1 MIAPSLLTDKVGP
14 EVFQEIGAEIIRV
27 EEVLHAAMKSQV
39 GLVANVG
46 LHTLAAGGKRLR
58 PALVVLAARACGLEF
73 EPERARKIGVAM
85 EMIHM
90 ATLIHDDVID
100 HAATRR
106 GRPTAATEFGN
117 TASILSGDVLL
128 SKAMAI
134 LCRDGDIRIIRTVS
148 EAVVE
153 LAEGEVAELA
163 TRGNFELTAE
173 EHFRI
178 LRLKT
183 ASFIEACC
191 QVGGMIAG
199 ADEATIAALGVYGH
213 HLGITFQL
221 VDDLLDYTG
230 DHKKTGKPKATD
242 FCEGCA
248 TLPLILFN
256 SLASDEDRL
265 FIQDRFGQ
273 VSTEEI
279 DDIVGKMRECGALDQ
294 GKLRAE
300 SEGKMAVSSLVG
312 LPDSVEK
319 EFLQGVVRF
328 VLDRE
333 G

>member
-1 MIAPSLLTDKVGP
+1 MIAPTYLTDKVGP
-14 EVFQEIGAEIIRV
+14 EVFQEIAAEILRV
-27 EEVLHAAMKSQV
+27 EEILNDSMKSQV
-39 GLVANVG
+39 ALVAEVG

-58 PALVVLAARACGLEF
+58 PALVVLAARACGLPF
-73 EPERARKIGVAM
+73 DADRARKIGAAM

-106 GRPTAATEFGN
+106 GRPTASAEFGN
-117 TASILSGDVLL
+117 TASILTGDVLL
-128 SKAMAI
+128 SKAMAV

-163 TRGNFELTAE
+163 TRGNFDLSEG

-191 QVGGMIAG
+191 QVGAMVAG
-199 ADEATIAALGVYGH
+199 ADEEVTTALGTYGH
-213 HLGITFQL
+213 HLGIAFQL
-221 VDDLLDYTG
+221 VDDLLDYSG
-230 DHKKTGKPKATD
+230 DHKKTGKPQATD
-242 FCEGCA
+242 FSEGCA

-256 SLASDEDRL
+256 QLASESDRQW
-265 FIQDRFGQ
+265 IEERFGQ
-273 VSTEEI
+273 LSADLITDVVQKLNDAGSLAAAKQRTEE
-279 DDIVGKMRECGALDQ
+279 VGQSAIN
-294 GKLRAE
+294 
-300 SEGKMAVSSLVG
+300 SLVG
-312 LPDSVEK
+312 LPESVEI
-319 EFLQGVVRF
+319 ELLRGVVRF

>member
-1 MIAPSLLTDKVGP
+1 
-14 EVFQEIGAEIIRV
+14 AEIVRV
-27 EEVLHAAMKSQV
+27 ELLLQEQMQSQV
-39 GLVANVG
+39 DLVSQVG

-58 PALVVLAARACGLEF
+58 PALVVLAARACGLPF
-73 EPERARKIGVAM
+73 DAERARKIGAAM

-106 GRPTAATEFGN
+106 GRSTAAAEFGN

-163 TRGNFELTAE
+163 TRGNFDLAQE

-191 QVGGMIAG
+191 QVGGMICE
-199 ADEATIAALGVYGH
+199 ADDDTIEALGQYGH
-213 HLGITFQL
+213 HLGIAFQL
-221 VDDLLDYTG
+221 VDDLLDYSG
-230 DHKKTGKPKATD
+230 DHKKTGKPVATD

-256 SLASDEDRL
+256 SLGSEHDLRQVSE
-265 FIQDRFGQ
+265 RFGC
-273 VSTEEI
+273 SGPEEI
-279 DDIVGKMRECGALDQ
+279 GAILTLMRDSGALSAAKQ
-294 GKLRAE
+294 QTEL
-300 SEGKMAVSSLVG
+300 EGQKATAALER
-312 LPDSVEK
+312 LPASVEK
-319 EFLQGVVRF
+319 DLLLGVVRF

>member
-1 MIAPSLLTDKVGP
+1 MIAPTYLTEKVGP
-14 EVFQEIGAEIIRV
+14 EVFQEIAAEILRV
-27 EEVLHAAMKSQV
+27 EQVLTEAMESQV
-39 GLVANVG
+39 GLVSEVG

-58 PALVVLAARACGLEF
+58 PALVVLAARACGLPF
-73 EPERARKIGVAM
+73 DADRARKIGAAM

-106 GRPTAATEFGN
+106 GRPTASAEFGN
-117 TASILSGDVLL
+117 TASILTGDVLL
-128 SKAMAI
+128 SKAMAV

-163 TRGNFELTAE
+163 TRGNFDLTEE

-191 QVGGMIAG
+191 QVGAMIAG
-199 ADEATIAALGVYGH
+199 ADEAVITALGTYGH
-213 HLGITFQL
+213 HLGIAFQL
-221 VDDLLDYTG
+221 VDDLLDYSG
-230 DHKKTGKPKATD
+230 DQKKTGKPRATD
-242 FCEGCA
+242 FSEGCA

-256 SLASDEDRL
+256 QLAMESDRQWISE
-265 FIQDRFGQ
+265 RFGQ
-273 VSTEEI
+273 VSADVI
-279 DDIVGKMRECGALDQ
+279 SDIVRKLSDVGALAAAKRRTEDV
-294 GKLRAE
+294 GRSAISALADLPESVE
-300 SEGKMAVSSLVG
+300 SEL
-312 LPDSVEK
+312 LR
-319 EFLQGVVRF
+319 GVVRF